1 MAEVL
6 EYPFERNQ
14 HNVGPCVGL
23 GPQPEAAGTSEAGR
37 LPLAQQRVGFKRGRA
52 PLQAHSANP
61 HHGAH
66 HHSFKRGRVSHHDD
80 LEGSQDH
87 QHHHHHHHHHH
98 HDLGSLAQGLGGA
111 KASHQG
117 DQDHGGFQKENHIL
131 KKAVAIQNEKL
142 RTEKETSQQVR
153 QLLVEAQ
160 QQVRDLLRQKE
171 ENHHLRQALAQSQ
184 EQCRHL
190 EIENYSLRVHLRQ
203 MNNSGTPLGGDHR
216 PNRDIF

>member
-1 MAEVL
+1 M
-6 EYPFERNQ
+6 
-14 HNVGPCVGL
+14 
-23 GPQPEAAGTSEAGR
+23 
-37 LPLAQQRVGFKRGRA
+37 
-52 PLQAHSANP
+52 
-61 HHGAH
+61 
-66 HHSFKRGRVSHHDD
+66 
-80 LEGSQDH
+80 
-87 QHHHHHHHHHH
+87 
-98 HDLGSLAQGLGGA
+98 
-111 KASHQG
+111 
-117 DQDHGGFQKENHIL
+117 